1 MQCPLLPPKKIALD
15 VKKDWWSH
23 QSSNLWLLSFSLCRC
38 DDGSIVTFMKDNT
51 LWWEGW
57 GSFPKSGPRLGRDP
71 FWGCPHPRVLS
82 HVIKLVILKVIF
94 ILDMAL
100 VFGVLAHLR
109 FWAVHKVHQ
118 SITPQNQGRTTP
130 KWSL

>member
-1 MQCPLLPPKKIALD
+1 MQCPLLPQKKIALD
-15 VKKDWWSH
+15 VKKDWWCD

-38 DDGSIVTFMKDNT
+38 DGSIVTFMKDNT

-71 FWGCPHPRVLS
+71 HWGCPPS
-82 HVIKLVILKVIF
+82 EGVIPCHKVILKVIF
-94 ILDMAL
+94 IRNMTL
-100 VFGVLAHLR
+100 VFGVLAHLC

-118 SITPQNQGRTTP
+118 SITPQNQGWTPP